1 MREEIYELSKKYE
14 KLKFKEFRG
23 FKTEKNFG
31 LKGNLQKIQA
41 ICFFIILL
49 IILSISILLFKIKV
63 PIIFPILLIYMV
75 IYCFVSILESL
86 IKINVNVKEKKL
98 IIKKLLK
105 QYEISFEDIEKIYLT
120 ASPTLKGIKSKIRV
134 LYKENKKEKNLGIE
148 TLLFKTKDIKNFI
161 NQLEIEQL
169 VGEENKGKYDKKS
182 NVDETILSNFDLA
195 ILLIMG
201 ITILIDFAI

>member
-1 MREEIYELSKKYE
+1 
-14 KLKFKEFRG
+14 
-23 FKTEKNFG
+23 
-31 LKGNLQKIQA
+31 
-41 ICFFIILL
+41 
-49 IILSISILLFKIKV
+49 
-63 PIIFPILLIYMV
+63 MV

-169 VGEENKGKYDKKS
+169 VGEENKGKFDKKS